1 MSAAVLAALR
11 IRTQNWIETVQTS
24 VKRKGYS
31 VERHGP
37 QMDVWNAE
45 HRIDGG
51 YFADGWQLR
60 RLWLSPR
67 RFAVGVCPHRFYL
80 STDRSI
86 DRRPEHEIVD
96 HSQRPKTSLEKRL
109 WDLKQFLDDLR
120 EGCGADSNALVRL
133 DTSDTDLLDGVTL
146 HGTRQAF
153 PADTKPY
160 NVHKRGGFFDSPD
173 KLEVLLCCDDGGST
187 DHTDDY
193 CQRAQ
198 DKFSECGLEATFH
211 SITLERLENRLN
223 EIDQGDAVKRG
234 DVPTLFML
242 ADKQGPPS
250 DRLRRIMRRLDQ
262 YDLPW
267 RRAYVTDNR
276 KWSVA
281 DQLGSLL
288 QASGGHPHSVTL
300 SEGEC
305 LPWSIGIDLSHRR
318 DRGLSRVAVTLIGAD
333 GRLMGT
339 WTHDQQVGEDIKP
352 AVLRRLL
359 AVAMS
364 SVPVSERSSGVLV
377 VRDGRVFESEAVED
391 YRRGFNGPV
400 TLVELR
406 KRGNPPLL
414 LGEEWQLP
422 KHPTVA
428 WLPEVVGGALGF
440 LVSLPQSAKNEFDGV
455 MKIWMRDEWDGM
467 NIGREHLARILAAQ
481 TLTPGLGLHPRRL
494 PASIY
499 WADGIAAAS
508 DDDLRFRGQSVTI
521 LD

>member
-31 VERHGP
+31 VKRHRTRI
-37 QMDVWNAE
+37 DVWSAE
-45 HRIDGG
+45 HRIDSG

-60 RLWLSPR
+60 RLWLGSR
-67 RFAVGVCPHRFYL
+67 GNAVGICPHRFYF

-86 DRRPEHEIVD
+86 DRRPEREIVD
-96 HSQRPKTSLEKRL
+96 RSQLPKTSLEKRL
-109 WDLKQFLDDLR
+109 WALKQFLDDLR

-133 DTSDTDLLDGVTL
+133 DISDTDLLGGVTL

-173 KLEVLLCCDDGGST
+173 KLKV
-187 DHTDDY
+187 
-193 CQRAQ
+193 
-198 DKFSECGLEATFH
+198 
-211 SITLERLENRLN
+211 
-223 EIDQGDAVKRG
+223 
-234 DVPTLFML
+234 
-242 ADKQGPPS
+242 
-250 DRLRRIMRRLDQ
+250 
-262 YDLPW
+262 
-267 RRAYVTDNR
+267 
-276 KWSVA
+276 
-281 DQLGSLL
+281 
-288 QASGGHPHSVTL
+288 
-300 SEGEC
+300 
-305 LPWSIGIDLSHRR
+305 
-318 DRGLSRVAVTLIGAD
+318 
-333 GRLMGT
+333 
-339 WTHDQQVGEDIKP
+339 
-352 AVLRRLL
+352 
-359 AVAMS
+359 
-364 SVPVSERSSGVLV
+364 
-377 VRDGRVFESEAVED
+377 
-391 YRRGFNGPV
+391 
-400 TLVELR
+400 
-406 KRGNPPLL
+406 LL

-428 WLPEVVGGALGF
+428 WLPEVVGGSLGF